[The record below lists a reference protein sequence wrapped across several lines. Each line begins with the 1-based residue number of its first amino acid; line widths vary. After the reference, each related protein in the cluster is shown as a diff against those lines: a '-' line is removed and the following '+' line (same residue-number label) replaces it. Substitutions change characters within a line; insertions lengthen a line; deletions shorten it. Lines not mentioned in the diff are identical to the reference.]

1 MNTPEQVYVVDDD
14 AAVQD
19 ALTLQL
25 GAAGYEVMTFSSAED
40 FLEYCTA
47 DSRGCIIL
55 DVDMPGMKG
64 PALQEELGRCGIQ
77 LPIIFLS
84 GHGTIPT
91 TVRTIK
97 AGAIDFLTKPVKG
110 SVLLARVREALEKCA
125 LMCQQTEEY
134 RDVYQRIAR
143 LTEREREIM
152 QLVIQGHAS
161 KEIAL
166 ILGISYR
173 TVELHRSRVMQ
184 KTGAANLL
192 ELVHFAQVLETP
204 PKA

>member
-1 MNTPEQVYVVDDD
+1 MNTPTRVYIVDDD

-25 GAAGYEVMTFSSAED
+25 GTAGYEVMAFSSAED
-40 FLEYCTA
+40 FLDHCTA
-47 DSRGCIIL
+47 ETRGCIVL

-64 PALQEELGRCGIQ
+64 PALQEELGRCGIR

-97 AGAIDFLTKPVKG
+97 AGAMDFLTKPVQG

-125 LMCQQTEEY
+125 LMCRQTEEY
-134 RDVYQRIAR
+134 QDVSLRIAR
-143 LTEREREIM
+143 LTEREREVM
-152 QLVIQGHAS
+152 QLVVQGHAS
-161 KEIAL
+161 KVIAPM
-166 ILGISYR
+166 LGISYR
-173 TVELHRSRVMQ
+173 TVELHRSRVMH
-184 KTGAANLL
+184 KTGASNLL
-192 ELVHFAQVLETP
+192 ELAHFVRVAETP
-204 PKA
+204 PKT